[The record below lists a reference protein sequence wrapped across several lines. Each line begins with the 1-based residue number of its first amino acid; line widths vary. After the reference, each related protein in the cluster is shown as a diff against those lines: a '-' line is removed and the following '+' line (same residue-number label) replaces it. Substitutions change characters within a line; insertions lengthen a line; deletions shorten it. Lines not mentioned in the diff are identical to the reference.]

1 LEPVLEEFASGP
13 ALVSR
18 YNQADSTHRG
28 QDPQVQSVER
38 AEDVFVAMN
47 DGDPQAIAVVDSAAH
62 ALGVSVAWLVNALD
76 PEAVIVGGGLG
87 TAGGRYWERFVE
99 STRHHIWSD
108 LNKNIPIVP
117 AMLGVDAGFVGAA
130 AMAAFKRNPA

>member
-1 LEPVLEEFASGP
+1 
-13 ALVSR
+13 
-18 YNQADSTHRG
+18 
-28 QDPQVQSVER
+28 
-38 AEDVFVAMN
+38 
-47 DGDPQAIAVVDSAAH
+47 VDSAAH